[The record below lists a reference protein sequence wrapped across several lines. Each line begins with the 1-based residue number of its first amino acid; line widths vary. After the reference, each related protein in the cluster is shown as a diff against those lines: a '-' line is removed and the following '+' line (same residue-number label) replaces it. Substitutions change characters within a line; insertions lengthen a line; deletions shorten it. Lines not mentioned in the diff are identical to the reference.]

1 MGAGL
6 SGAAAPGGGGP
17 YERLA
22 SNLEALGLTAASAVA
37 GEYMAMAADGR
48 KTFAEALL
56 EMTEAELRLRDD
68 ADFRRKAGKANF
80 PYVKTLADF
89 DFPSRPSIARG
100 VAGGLATLRFVECA
114 ENVLLVGS
122 PGVGKTHIAVA
133 LGAGAVRARK
143 PACFIGRG
151 ELVDDLKRADEK
163 GQLERRL
170 RFYGHLSLP
179 VVDEVGRLG
188 VDKAGADLVSR
199 LVSRRHGRRSTI
211 VTTNVGVAR
220 WGEVFGDPAAAA
232 AIADR
237 LCHHCTVIRATGRSH
252 GTKDMPAEPGGRD
265 RRAPSVPHRGRQQ
278 ARVLREQEGP
288 HHQLVDPVGQRLARG
303 LLEVAAEPRPAEG
316 VPRRVDGARERLD
329 RARRPDLLG
338 PLHAAPL
345 SRRLRGKATTRARR
359 ARGAPSAGGAPMCR
373 KRHMCAVA
381 CGTFALVWMAYVDWR
396 NWHNLDL
403 R

>member
-22 SNLEALGLTAASAVA
+22 NNLEALGLTAASAVA

-68 ADFRRKAGKANF
+68 ADFRRKVEKANF

-89 DFPSRPSIARG
+89 DFSFQPSIARG
-100 VAGGLATLRFVECA
+100 VVEDLAALRFVECA

-133 LGAGAVRARK
+133 LGVEAVRARK
-143 PACFIGRG
+143 PACFIGCR

-163 GQLERRL
+163 GQPGRRL

-179 VVDEVGRLG
+179 VVDEVGYLG

-237 LCHHCTVIRATGRSH
+237 PRRHRAVIRATGRSYR
-252 GTKDMPAEPGGRD
+252 TKDMPAEPGGRD
-265 RRAPSVPHRGRQQ
+265 R
-278 ARVLREQEGP
+278 
-288 HHQLVDPVGQRLARG
+288 
-303 LLEVAAEPRPAEG
+303 
-316 VPRRVDGARERLD
+316 
-329 RARRPDLLG
+329 
-338 PLHAAPL
+338 
-345 SRRLRGKATTRARR
+345 
-359 ARGAPSAGGAPMCR
+359 
-373 KRHMCAVA
+373 
-381 CGTFALVWMAYVDWR
+381 
-396 NWHNLDL
+396 
-403 R
+403 